1 MEKVERSWKKWKGH
15 GKSGKV
21 MEKVER
27 PWKKWKGHGRSGKV
41 MEKVER
47 SWKKSWKVM
56 NLKSS
61 KEYEPCFLLL
71 PQLSR
76 QTSVETLAMQTTTLP
91 NNSFARAAHFLVHFI
106 VTARPQRE
114 NVYFHLLWRT

>member
-1 MEKVERSWKKWKGH
+1 
-15 GKSGKV
+15 
-21 MEKVER
+21 
-27 PWKKWKGHGRSGKV
+27 

-76 QTSVETLAMQTTTLP
+76 QTRVETLAMQTTTLP
-91 NNSFARAAHFLVHFI
+91 NNSFAGAALFFVHFFI
-106 VTARPQRE
+106 VTAPPRRE
-114 NVYFHLLWRT
+114 NVYFHVLSRT